1 MNKHKLK
8 ALILMVSAIFMA
20 FLLGNVTSQASTS
33 REQGVDWSKFQGNS
47 GVFGYNTDK
56 FVFSQAGGF
65 YGGTNIPQTTYNT
78 QVASAKKAG
87 KRVHTY
93 LWDGV
98 GGDMTNAK
106 AMIAYYL
113 PRVRT
118 PKGSIVALDYEDG
131 ASNSVTANTNVILAQ
146 MALIKAA
153 GYTPALYSG
162 KAYLN
167 AHVNVSAI
175 VKAYGNCLWLAEYP
189 DYLVRTKPD
198 YNYFPSM
205 DGVAIFQFTSM
216 YKAGG
221 LDGNVDLTGITKSGY
236 TTASKAK
243 AKANV
248 KKAQKAKKAK
258 KATFKVVKY
267 SQRGV
272 FYPNRTLAVRY
283 TDSDKVRQVATYY
296 KGESVTYNAVII
308 EHNYVWARY
317 TRSNGLYGFIKLGV
331 TNGPAYGKRV
341 TGQPV
346 SHTYYTVK
354 YGDSWWTIAQR
365 NGMSMTTL
373 ANQNG
378 KTIYTTIYPG
388 QRLVVR

>member
-1 MNKHKLK
+1 MNKRKLK
-8 ALILMVSAIFMA
+8 ALILMVGAIFMA
-20 FLLGNVTSQASTS
+20 FLMVNVTSQASTS
-33 REQGVDWSKFQGNS
+33 RDQGVDLSKYNGNS
-47 GVFGYNTDK
+47 GTFGYSSDK

-65 YGGTNIPQTTYNT
+65 YGGTNIPQTTYNS
-78 QVASAKKAG
+78 QVKSAQQAG

-98 GGDMTNAK
+98 GGNMTNAK
-106 AMIAYYL
+106 AMMAYYL
-113 PRVRT
+113 PRVKT

-153 GYTPALYSG
+153 GYTPMLYSG

-167 AHVNVSAI
+167 AHVNVAAI

-198 YNYFPSM
+198 YNWFPSM

-236 TTASKAK
+236 TTASKKQAH
-243 AKANV
+243 ANI
-248 KKAQKAKKAK
+248 KKAQAAK

-267 SQRGV
+267 NQRGA

-308 EHNYVWARY
+308 EHDYVWARY

-331 TNGPAYGKRV
+331 TNGQAYGKRV
-341 TGQPV
+341 TDHLV
-346 SHTYYTVK
+346 SHMYYTVK
-354 YGDSWWTIAQR
+354 YGDSWWKIAQR
-365 NGMSMTTL
+365 NGLSMTTL
-373 ANQNG
+373 ASQNG

>member
-1 MNKHKLK
+1 MNKHNLK
-8 ALILMVSAIFMA
+8 ALILMVGAIFMA
-20 FLLGNVTSQASTS
+20 FLMINVTSQASTS
-33 REQGVDWSKFQGNS
+33 RDQGVDWSKYNGNS
-47 GVFGYNTDK
+47 GTFGYSTDK

-65 YGGTNIPQTTYNT
+65 YGGTNIPQTTYNS
-78 QVASAKKAG
+78 QVKSAQQAG

-98 GGDMTNAK
+98 GGNMTNAK
-106 AMIAYYL
+106 AMMAYYL
-113 PRVRT
+113 SRVIT

-146 MALIKAA
+146 MALIKTA
-153 GYTPALYSG
+153 GYTPVLYSG

-167 AHVNVSAI
+167 AHVNVAAI
-175 VKAYGNCLWLAEYP
+175 VKAYGSCLWVPEYP
-189 DYLVRTKPD
+189 DYMVRAKPD
-198 YNYFPSM
+198 YNWFPSM
-205 DGVAIFQFTSM
+205 NGVAIFQFTSM

-236 TTASKAK
+236 TTASKKQAQ
-243 AKANV
+243 ANV
-248 KKAQKAKKAK
+248 KKAQ
-258 KATFKVVKY
+258 ATFKVIKY
-267 SQRGV
+267 SQHGV
-272 FYPNRTLAVRY
+272 FYPDLTLAVRY

-296 KGESVTYNAVII
+296 KGESVIYNAVII
-308 EHNYVWARY
+308 EHDYVWARY

-331 TNGPAYGKRV
+331 TNGQAYGKRV

-354 YGDSWWTIAQR
+354 SGDSWWIIAQR
-365 NGMSMTTL
+365 NDLSMTTL
-373 ANQNG
+373 ASQNG

>member
-8 ALILMVSAIFMA
+8 ALILTVGAIFMT
-20 FLLGNVTSQASTS
+20 FLMVNVTSQASTS
-33 REQGVDWSKFQGNS
+33 RDQGVDWSKFQSNS
-47 GVFGYNTDK
+47 GVFGYSTDK
-56 FVFSQAGGF
+56 FVFSQVGGF
-65 YGGTNIPQTTYNT
+65 YGGTNIPQTTYAS
-78 QVASAKKAG
+78 QVASAQQAG

-98 GGDMTNAK
+98 GGNMTNAK
-106 AMIAYYL
+106 AMMAYYL

-146 MALIKAA
+146 MKLIKDA
-153 GYTPALYSG
+153 GYTPVLYSG

-167 AHVNVSAI
+167 AHVNVSLI
-175 VKAYGNCLWLAEYP
+175 LKACGSCLWVPEYP
-189 DYLVRTKPD
+189 DYLVRTRPD
-198 YNYFPSM
+198 YNWFPSM

-236 TTASKAK
+236 TTASKKQAQV
-243 AKANV
+243 NV
-248 KKAQKAKKAK
+248 RHTQ
-258 KATFKVVKY
+258 ATFKVVKY
-267 SQRGV
+267 NQQGV

-283 TDSDKVRQVATYY
+283 TDSDKVRQVATYH
-296 KGESVTYNAVII
+296 KGESVIYNAVII
-308 EHNYVWARY
+308 EHDYVWARY

-331 TNGPAYGKRV
+331 TNGHDYGNRV
-341 TGQPV
+341 TGQLV

-354 YGDSWWTIAQR
+354 SGDSWWTIAQH
-365 NGMSMTTL
+365 NGLSMTTL
-373 ANQNG
+373 ASQNG
-378 KTIYTTIYPG
+378 KSIYTTIYPG

>member
-1 MNKHKLK
+1 MNKRKLK
-8 ALILMVSAIFMA
+8 VLILMVSAIFVA
-20 FLLGNVTSQASTS
+20 FLMGNVTSQASTS

-47 GVFGYNTDK
+47 GVFGYSSDK

-65 YGGTNIPQTTYNT
+65 YGGTNIPQTTYAT
-78 QVASAKKAG
+78 QVASAKQAG

-98 GGDMTNAK
+98 GGNMFNAK
-106 AMIAYYL
+106 AMMAYYL
-113 PRVRT
+113 PRVKT

-131 ASNSVTANTNVILAQ
+131 ASDSVTANTNAILAQ
-146 MALIKAA
+146 MELIKDA
-153 GYTPALYSG
+153 GYTPMLYG
-162 KAYLN
+162 YKAYLS
-167 AHVNVSAI
+167 AHVDVASI
-175 VKAYGNCLWLAEYP
+175 VRAHGNCLWLAEYP
-189 DYLVRTKPD
+189 DYLVRTCPN

-205 DGVAIFQFTSM
+205 NGVAIFQFTSM

-221 LDGNVDLTGITKSGY
+221 LDGDVDLTGITKSGY
-236 TTASKAK
+236 TTVSKKQAQT
-243 AKANV
+243 NV
-248 KKAQKAKKAK
+248 KKAQAAKKA
-258 KATFKVVKY
+258 AFKVVKY
-267 SQRGV
+267 NQSGV

-283 TDSDKVRQVATYY
+283 TDSDKVSQVATYH
-296 KGESVTYNAVII
+296 KGESVIYNAVII
-308 EHNYVWARY
+308 EHDYVWARY

-341 TGQPV
+341 TYQPV
-346 SHTYYTVK
+346 SHTYYTVR

-365 NGMSMTTL
+365 NGLSMTTL
-373 ANQNG
+373 ASQNG

>member
-8 ALILMVSAIFMA
+8 ALILMVGAIFMA
-20 FLLGNVTSQASTS
+20 FLMVNLNSQASTS
-33 REQGVDWSKFQGNS
+33 RDQGVDWSRYNGNS
-47 GVFGYNTDK
+47 GTFGYNTDK

-65 YGGTNIPQTTYNT
+65 YGGTNIPQTTYNS
-78 QVASAKKAG
+78 QVKSAQQAG

-98 GGDMTNAK
+98 GGNMLNAR
-106 AMIAYYL
+106 AMMVYYL
-113 PRVRT
+113 PRIRT

-131 ASNSVTANTNVILAQ
+131 ASNSVTANTNVIKAQ
-146 MALIKAA
+146 MDLIKAY
-153 GYTPALYSG
+153 GYTPMLYSG
-162 KAYLN
+162 KDYLN
-167 AHVNVSAI
+167 AHVNTSAI
-175 VKAYGNCLWLAEYP
+175 VRAYGNCLWLAEYP
-189 DYLVRTKPD
+189 DYLVRAKPD
-198 YNYFPSM
+198 YNWFPSM
-205 DGVAIFQFTSM
+205 DGVAIFQFTST

-243 AKANV
+243 AQANV
-248 KKAQKAKKAK
+248 KHAQKAQAAK

-267 SQRGV
+267 NQRGV
-272 FYPNRTLAVRY
+272 FYPNQALAVRY

-296 KGESVTYNAVII
+296 RGESVTYNAVII
-308 EHNYVWARY
+308 EHDYVWARY

-331 TNGPAYGKRV
+331 TNGQAYGKRV
-341 TGQPV
+341 TGQLV

-365 NGMSMTTL
+365 NGLSMTKL
-373 ANQNG
+373 ASQNG